1 MGRRSQHTPEELRE
15 LILTATRL
23 IVEERGFRAISARE
37 IAREIG
43 YAPGTLYNM
52 FENLDEILLRVEA
65 RALKDLD
72 DHIGKSLLGK
82 KSQDLP
88 RAFAEAYVDFAY
100 DHPRLWDLIQFHHPE
115 FDKAAPDWYLDN
127 VYAPM
132 MRLEPIVGDVM
143 GIDDADEIAQ
153 RARLLWSVVHGMV
166 QMAMTPKF
174 GVVQKSTTVWMIES
188 AIADCLRKQTP
199 TRTQLRVEPT
209 GDSAAKRERRAS

>member
-15 LILTATRL
+15 LILTATRR

-65 RALKDLD
+65 LALKDFD

-100 DHPRLWDLIQFHHPE
+100 DQPRLWDMIQFHHPE
-115 FDKAAPDWYLDN
+115 FAKAAPDWYLDN
-127 VYAPM
+127 VHAPM
-132 MRLEPIVGDVM
+132 LRLEPIVGDVM

-153 RARLLWSVVHGMV
+153 RARLLWSVIHGMV
-166 QMAMTPKF
+166 QMATTPKF
-174 GVVQKSTTVWMIES
+174 GVVPKSTTIWMIES

-199 TRTQLRVEPT
+199 TRPQLRVEPT
-209 GDSAAKRERRAS
+209 EVSAAKRERRAS